1 MSDSEKTK
9 WPEPTH
15 VWVDDYPSAD
25 WFTRIARSGGQKD
38 FMYHPH
44 RNRRRR
50 VLREELLDS
59 VHSTAGGI
67 TPDASNIS
75 VLAAI
80 RAEKEITERVI
91 SDLGT
96 FGCAVTYTNEQGEL
110 TYVNPRVVFE
120 DFLEELR
127 EDLWQDLC
135 QDLWRDLTGGPRK

>member
-1 MSDSEKTK
+1 MSDNEK
-9 WPEPTH
+9 ELTH
-15 VWVDDYPSAD
+15 VWVDDCPPAD
-25 WFTRIARSGGQKD
+25 WFTWIAQNGGQKY
-38 FMYHPH
+38 FMYRPR

-59 VHSTAGGI
+59 VHSVHSTAEGI
-67 TPDASNIS
+67 TPNASNIS

-120 DFLEELR
+120 GFLEELR
-127 EDLWQDLC
+127 EDLWQDL
-135 QDLWRDLTGGPRK
+135 WRDVTALRPYK